1 MIHELRKKLIKI
13 CAISAL
19 AVLAL
24 IFIFIYIFSMKQLNG
39 AMDMLTDRISEN
51 GGRFPAFNEETVR
64 QQHENR
70 SLFRDF
76 INEETHFSITVYF
89 RQV

>member
-24 IFIFIYIFSMKQLNG
+24 IFIFIMG
-39 AMDMLTDRISEN
+39 HIS
-51 GGRFPAFNEETVR
+51 PAD
-64 QQHENR
+64 HA
-70 SLFRDF
+70 
-76 INEETHFSITVYF
+76 
-89 RQV
+89 